1 MVHFIT
7 GFISMD
13 LQLKQRKLFENH
25 FLQEGGKFNFW
36 LEIRN
41 LKEEVNDENV
51 ESGVCDDVDE

>member
-1 MVHFIT
+1 
-7 GFISMD
+7 MD

-41 LKEEVNDENV
+41 LKEEFKDENV